1 VEIHD
6 SARRHGVGDEDI
18 RHAVANA
25 MVIEDQDD
33 DTRLYLGAGTAGAL
47 LEVLTIIRDDGT
59 ELAIHAMHPSEVPPT
74 ACRGVTMPK
83 KDYGKT
89 KSGRPITDE
98 LIAELADQAEVG
110 YDVDEILRRRG
121 GRPPMG
127 SSAASVE
134 SVRLDPELSEA
145 LRKQA
150 EKEGRTNSDVI
161 REALRKY
168 LRPTG

>member
-1 VEIHD
+1 
-6 SARRHGVGDEDI
+6 
-18 RHAVANA
+18 
-25 MVIEDQDD
+25 
-33 DTRLYLGAGTAGAL
+33 
-47 LEVLTIIRDDGT
+47 
-59 ELAIHAMHPSEVPPT
+59 
-74 ACRGVTMPK
+74 MPEK
-83 KDYGKT
+83 TYGKT

-98 LIAELADQAEVG
+98 LIAELAGKAEAG
-110 YDVDEILRRRG
+110 YDVEELLRRRG

-145 LRKQA
+145 LRNQA

-161 REALRKY
+161 REALRQY

>member
-1 VEIHD
+1 
-6 SARRHGVGDEDI
+6 
-18 RHAVANA
+18 
-25 MVIEDQDD
+25 
-33 DTRLYLGAGTAGAL
+33 
-47 LEVLTIIRDDGT
+47 
-59 ELAIHAMHPSEVPPT
+59 
-74 ACRGVTMPK
+74 MPK
-83 KDYGKT
+83 KEYGKT

-98 LIAELADQAEVG
+98 LVAELVDKAEAG
-110 YDVDEILRRRG
+110 YDIDEMLRRRG

-145 LRKQA
+145 LRQQA
-150 EKEGRTNSDVI
+150 QKEGRTNSDVI